1 MIRYVEVAPARDL
14 SPWVECYWS
23 ITGRI
28 EAGTAGNR
36 VVPDRCMDVIL
47 RFGDPP
53 ANRDRGGLLEFF
65 VVGAMTSPAVVWQTG
80 WTDVM
85 GVRFRPG
92 GARPFLGLPASE
104 LTDAILP
111 LDTVWEDA
119 AELFER
125 TAAIRVS
132 REHEA
137 LDGRTAALGARERL
151 RARSRIVDT
160 MLRRRIETNL
170 ANDPV
175 VSAAMRLI
183 DVHEGCIRMDAIEGR
198 LGITQRSLERRFQ
211 TQIGLSPKVASRITR
226 FQSAAGVLRSDP
238 ETPLARL
245 AVERGYHDQA
255 HMTREFREF
264 AGLPPAAY
272 ALERLTGR
280 VTGYGWRLP

>member
-1 MIRYVEVAPARDL
+1 MIRYVEVAPAREL
-14 SPWVECYWS
+14 SPWVACYWS

-28 EAGTAGNR
+28 AAGMAGNR
-36 VVPDRCMDVIL
+36 VLPDRCMDVIL

-53 ANRDRGGLLEFF
+53 ANRDRGSLLESF

-92 GARPFLGLPASE
+92 GAPPLLGLPASE
-104 LTDAILP
+104 LTDAMVP
-111 LDTVWEDA
+111 LDSVWDDA

-125 TAAIRVS
+125 TAAVRVS
-132 REHEA
+132 EYEA
-137 LDGRTAALGARERL
+137 MGARAAALGARERL
-151 RARSRIVDT
+151 RSRARIVDT
-160 MLRRRIETNL
+160 TLRRRIETNL
-170 ANDPV
+170 AKDPV
-175 VSAAMRLI
+175 VSAAMRMI
-183 DVHEGCIRMDAIEGR
+183 DVHEGRIRMHAIEDR

-211 TQIGLSPKVASRITR
+211 AQIGLSPKVASRITR

-238 ETPLARL
+238 GTPLARL

-264 AGLPPAAY
+264 AGIPPAVY
-272 ALERLTGR
+272 ALERTVGF
-280 VTGYGWRLP
+280 VQDTPQTFP